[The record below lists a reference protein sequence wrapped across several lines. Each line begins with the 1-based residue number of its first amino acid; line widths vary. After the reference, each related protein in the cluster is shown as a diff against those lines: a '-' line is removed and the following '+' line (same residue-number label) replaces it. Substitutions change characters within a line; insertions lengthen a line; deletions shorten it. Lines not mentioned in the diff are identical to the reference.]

1 MVELGEINS
10 YQHQYTN
17 PTTVVLRILYDINK
31 ITPCATP
38 LPLVALFVPILLGIM
53 PPKALAES
61 QGVILY
67 FSIELV
73 GILLEK
79 RMHNQLR
86 IYKFYEWKQ
95 TSRTSVI
102 FQHEF
107 MECNFGD

>member
-1 MVELGEINS
+1 MA
-10 YQHQYTN
+10 
-17 PTTVVLRILYDINK
+17 P
-31 ITPCATP
+31 P
-38 LPLVALFVPILLGIM
+38 LPLVALFVPILLGIV

-67 FSIELV
+67 FSTELV

-79 RMHNQLR
+79 KKYNQLI

-95 TSRTSVI
+95 ISHTSVI

-107 MECNFGD
+107 MESIFGNQ